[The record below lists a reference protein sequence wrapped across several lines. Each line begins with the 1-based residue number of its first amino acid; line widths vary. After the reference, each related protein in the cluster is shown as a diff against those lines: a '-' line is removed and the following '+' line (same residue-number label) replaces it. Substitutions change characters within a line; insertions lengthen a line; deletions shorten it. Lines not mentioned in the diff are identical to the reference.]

1 MLIPWQQLDSQ
12 TLDNLLT
19 SFVLRE
25 GSDYGEQEVS
35 LADKV
40 AQVKQQLQQG
50 ELVITYSALHD
61 SVTLRLSRDFSGKN

>member
-1 MLIPWQQLDSQ
+1 MHIPWQQLDAQ

-40 AQVKQQLQQG
+40 AQVKHQLQQG

-61 SVTLRLSRDFSGKN
+61 SVTLRLASDFSGKN